1 MALALTRVDDR
12 ERERERER
20 EMSEWF
26 GEKIVLLLWKKQR
39 R

>member
-1 MALALTRVDDR
+1 MTER

>member
-1 MALALTRVDDR
+1 MAHVLTRVDDR